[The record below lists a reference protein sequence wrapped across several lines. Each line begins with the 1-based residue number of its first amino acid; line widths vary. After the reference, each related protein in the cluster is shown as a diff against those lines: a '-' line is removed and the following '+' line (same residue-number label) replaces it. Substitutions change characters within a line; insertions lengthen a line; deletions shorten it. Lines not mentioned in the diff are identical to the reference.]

1 MCCVGVRDRLLGV
14 GHRGNAVPRG
24 EGHGVVGVERED
36 AIGVPEGVVCVL
48 RVRCRRL
55 DCVSCVCRRACV
67 RSCSCSGWWVGC
79 VVAVCGVF
87 VKQAK
92 GRSVATPT

>member
-36 AIGVPEGVVCVL
+36 AIGVPEGVVCVGSE
-48 RVRCRRL
+48 V
-55 DCVSCVCRRACV
+55 
-67 RSCSCSGWWVGC
+67 
-79 VVAVCGVF
+79 
-87 VKQAK
+87 
-92 GRSVATPT
+92 